1 MSARALYPGSFD
13 PVTLGHLDILKRA
26 SKVFDEIIVA
36 VLHNSEKQPLFSLE
50 ERVSLLKESTQ
61 SLPNVKVEFFEGLM
75 IDFAKKRGVH
85 AVLRGLRAVSD
96 FEYELKITSINKKL
110 DEDIETFFLMSNSK
124 YSFLSSSIVKEVAKY
139 NAPQVADL
147 VPEPVGKALKEKFPK
162 IK

>member
-1 MSARALYPGSFD
+1 MAGLALYPGSFD

-36 VLHNSEKQPLFSLE
+36 VLHNSDKNPLFTLE
-50 ERVSLLKESTQ
+50 ERVALLKETTQ
-61 SLPNVKVEFFEGLM
+61 NLQNVKVEFFEGLM
-75 IDFAKKRGVH
+75 IDFARKRGVN

-110 DEDIETFFLMSNSK
+110 DDDIETFFMMSNSS

-139 NAPQVADL
+139 NAQVSDL
-147 VPEPVGKALKEKFPK
+147 VPEPVEKALKLKFQK
-162 IK
+162 

>member
-1 MSARALYPGSFD
+1 MTGVALYPGSFD

-36 VLHNSEKQPLFSLE
+36 VLHNSDKKPLFTLE
-50 ERVSLLKESTQ
+50 ERVELLKETTQ
-61 SLPNVKVEFFEGLM
+61 DLPNVKVDAFEGLM
-75 IDFAKKRGVH
+75 IDFARKRGVN

-110 DEDIETFFLMSNSK
+110 DEEIETFFMMSNSK

-139 NAPQVADL
+139 NAVVSDL
-147 VPEPVGKALKEKFPK
+147 VPEPVEKALKLKFHKP
-162 IK
+162 